1 MAKQRIG
8 SVAALWRYP
17 VKSMLG
23 EKLGEVN
30 VTFHGVAGDRVWA
43 LRELASG
50 WVVSAK
56 KYPKLFQMRAYYD
69 PAESAGSSPIRIAL
83 PDGAT
88 ILCDDSNASET
99 LSTLLGAK
107 VRLEHPQP
115 EQQNFAGIDPA
126 TVFADVPPENIFPGI
141 TNVPNSFP
149 LPTGSFFDS
158 APIHV
163 LASGTLQHMSRLAG
177 GKSRF
182 DPRRFRPNIYVE
194 TSGSGGGFVEDE
206 WLGGMLE
213 IGESARI
220 IGMKPALRC
229 VMTTHPQDNLE
240 RDYTILRTAAQNH
253 QANVG
258 VFASVGARGTVRVGD
273 PVFLTK

>member
-8 SVAALWRYP
+8 TVAALWRYP

-23 EKLGEVN
+23 EKLSEVTI
-30 VTFHGVAGDRVWA
+30 TFHGVAGDRAWA

-56 KYPKLFQMRAYYD
+56 KYPKLFQMRAYHD
-69 PAESAGSSPIRIAL
+69 SAGSDESSPVRIAL
-83 PDGAT
+83 PDGTT
-88 ILCDDSNASET
+88 ILCDDLNASER
-99 LSTLLGAK
+99 LSALLGAK
-107 VRLEHPQP
+107 VRLEHPEP
-115 EQQNFAGIDPA
+115 EQQNFAAIDPA
-126 TVFADVPPENIFPGI
+126 TVFADVPPDDIFPGI
-141 TNVPNSFP
+141 TRLPNFFS
-149 LPTGSFFDS
+149 LPKGSFFDS

-163 LASGTLQHMSRLAG
+163 LASGTLAHMSRLAG

-194 TSGSGGGFVEDE
+194 TSGPGSGFVEDE

-213 IGESARI
+213 IGESVRI
-220 IGMKPALRC
+220 TGMKPALRC
-229 VMTTHPQDNLE
+229 VMTTHPQDDLE
-240 RDYTILRTAAQNH
+240 RDHTILRTAAHNH